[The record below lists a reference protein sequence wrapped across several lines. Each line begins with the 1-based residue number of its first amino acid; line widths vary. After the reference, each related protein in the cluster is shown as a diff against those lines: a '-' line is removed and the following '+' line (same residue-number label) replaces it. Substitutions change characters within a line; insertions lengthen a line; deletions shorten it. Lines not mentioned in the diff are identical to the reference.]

1 MNFKI
6 HGMYSIGYSPKTFF
20 DQLVSFIGLDFV
32 GVVLPISL
40 NVFFFTKLRTLIQAS
55 FHFSQA
61 QKNENLAI
69 WWYPFVAMICFI
81 PGVICDIV
89 IGLSGNFYPFWLSVA
104 SNLLHR
110 AWAFMNL
117 WVYWK
122 LTSKANSQEDLL
134 DEESPEFSLSKTE
147 SFDEWGSKQEGRVT
161 IYARPDLG

>member
-20 DQLVSFIGLDFV
+20 DQVVSFIGLDIV

-40 NVFFFTKLRTLIQAS
+40 NVFFFTKLRTLVQAS
-55 FHFSQA
+55 FQFSQE

-69 WWYPFVAMICFI
+69 WWYPIVAILCFI
-81 PGVICDIV
+81 PGVLCDIV
-89 IGLSGNFYPFWLSVA
+89 VGLSGNFYPFWLSVA

-122 LTSKANSQEDLL
+122 LASKTDHQDELL
-134 DEESPEFSLSKTE
+134 DEENTQFSLSKTA
-147 SFDEWGSKQEGRVT
+147 SFDDWSKQEGRVT
-161 IYARPDLG
+161 IYARPELG